1 MLLCRDKYVNFHLFL
16 FVIVANLI
24 FDPKLSY
31 ECNFAPIFGY
41 EKQKI
46 NMQDTNF
53 SVHFEV
59 DPKKVYDMSD

>member
-24 FDPKLSY
+24 FVPKLSY
-31 ECNFAPIFGY
+31 ECTVAPIFGY
-41 EKQKI
+41 EEQKVSI
-46 NMQDTNF
+46 QDINF